1 MKTVIYLSSKQVM
14 ILTGDKLNSIKK
26 AYRFEFKES
35 CLINGVITNYD
46 VLKKELGDFVK
57 NNKIS
62 VKDVTLVLHSS
73 KVINRNISLPS
84 KLKEKEIYPL
94 IEKEMYDLTRFES
107 KYYFDYEFNDNI
119 YRSYAIAE
127 SLIQPYIDLFKELKF
142 NLKCIIPALESLI
155 DICTELGFMRD
166 KTGAVEFFD
175 GDSVITLLFDKGSFV
190 YSSSSRFMSI
200 PGTLAFGKEV
210 INKCLDLRN
219 VLMSQKSKSV
229 LECVYFCGFGENDL
243 NYIVNNIDLEVK
255 NIDKL
260 DETYLALYGA
270 LVRKKGHSLNFLERY
285 NTASRKKDKDTNLLK
300 GMFIPVFLIVVAGL
314 LSIGAIWA
322 DKRIQSQIDDINNEL
337 SKLIYYEAENTK
349 YEADD
354 KMRELSEFNEFEDK
368 LSTYPYANSNVL
380 KKIEEVAGN
389 NISIHIA
396 GFDSESGKLQFDAA
410 SMDNQQI
417 HLFIQRL
424 SESEIF
430 HDVSYSGYSYG
441 KQENDYAIH
450 VECTLEGGLR

>member
-62 VKDVTLVLHSS
+62 VKNVTLVLHSS

-219 VLMSQKSKSV
+219 VLISQKSKSV

-243 NYIVNNIDLEVK
+243 NYIVNNIELEVK

-260 DETYLALYGA
+260 DEAYLALYGA

-285 NTASRKKDKDTNLLK
+285 NAASRKKDKDANLLK

-368 LSTYPYANSNVL
+368 LSTYPYANSNAL
-380 KKIEEVAGN
+380 KRIEEVAGN
-389 NISIHIA
+389 NISIHIT

>member
-14 ILTGDKLNSIKK
+14 ILTGDKFNSIKK

-107 KYYFDYEFNDNI
+107 KYYFDYEFYDNI

-285 NTASRKKDKDTNLLK
+285 NAASRKKDKDANLLK
-300 GMFIPVFLIVVAGL
+300 GMFIPVFLIVIASL

-322 DKRIQSQIDDINNEL
+322 DNRIQGQIDDINNEL
-337 SKLIYYEAENTK
+337 SKIIYYEAENTK

>member
-14 ILTGDKLNSIKK
+14 ILTGDKFNSIKK

-175 GDSVITLLFDKGSFV
+175 GDSVITMLFDKGSFV

-229 LECVYFCGFGENDL
+229 LECVYFCGFNENDL

-260 DETYLALYGA
+260 DEAYLTLYGA

-285 NTASRKKDKDTNLLK
+285 NAASRKKDKDTNLLK

-314 LSIGAIWA
+314 LSAGAVWTDI
-322 DKRIQSQIDDINNEL
+322 RIQGQIDDINNEL

>member
-14 ILTGDKLNSIKK
+14 ILTGDKFNSVKK

-62 VKDVTLVLHSS
+62 VKNVTLVLHSS

-219 VLMSQKSKSV
+219 VLISQKSKSV

-285 NTASRKKDKDTNLLK
+285 NAASRKKDKDTNLLK

-389 NISIHIA
+389 NISIHIT
-396 GFDSESGKLQFDAA
+396 GFDSESGKLHFDAA

>member
-14 ILTGDKLNSIKK
+14 ILTGDKFNSIKK

-62 VKDVTLVLHSS
+62 VKNVTLVLHSS

-84 KLKEKEIYPL
+84 KLREKEIYPL

-119 YRSYAIAE
+119 YRSYAVAE

-175 GDSVITLLFDKGSFV
+175 GDSVITLLFDKDSFV

-229 LECVYFCGFGENDL
+229 LECVYFCGFNENDL
-243 NYIVNNIDLEVK
+243 NYIVNNIELEVK

-260 DETYLALYGA
+260 DETYLALCGA
-270 LVRKKGHSLNFLERY
+270 LVRKKGHGLNFLERY
-285 NTASRKKDKDTNLLK
+285 NADSRKKDKDTNLLK
-300 GMFIPVFLIVVAGL
+300 GMFIPVFLIVIAGL

-389 NISIHIA
+389 NISIHIT

>member
-219 VLMSQKSKSV
+219 VLISQKSKSI

-285 NTASRKKDKDTNLLK
+285 NAASRKKDKDANLLK

-354 KMRELSEFNEFEDK
+354 KMRELGEFNEFEDK

-389 NISIHIA
+389 NISIHIT
-396 GFDSESGKLQFDAA
+396 GFDSESGKLQFDAGSA
-410 SMDNQQI
+410 DNQQI

>member
-14 ILTGDKLNSIKK
+14 ILTGDKFNSIKK

-62 VKDVTLVLHSS
+62 VKNVTLVLHSS

-285 NTASRKKDKDTNLLK
+285 NAASRKKDKNTNLLK

-337 SKLIYYEAENTK
+337 SKVIYYEAENTK

-380 KKIEEVAGN
+380 KRIEEVAGN
-389 NISIHIA
+389 NISIHIT

>member
-14 ILTGDKLNSIKK
+14 ILTGDKFNSIKK

-62 VKDVTLVLHSS
+62 VKNVTLVLHSS

-94 IEKEMYDLTRFES
+94 IKKEMYDLTRFES
-107 KYYFDYEFNDNI
+107 KYYFDYEFTDNI

-219 VLMSQKSKSV
+219 VLISQKSKSV

-285 NTASRKKDKDTNLLK
+285 NAASRKKDKDTNLLK

-354 KMRELSEFNEFEDK
+354 KMRELSEINEFEDK

-389 NISIHIA
+389 NIRIHIT

>member
-322 DKRIQSQIDDINNEL
+322 DNRIQGQIDDINNEL
-337 SKLIYYEAENTK
+337 SKLIYY
-349 YEADD
+349 
-354 KMRELSEFNEFEDK
+354 
-368 LSTYPYANSNVL
+368 
-380 KKIEEVAGN
+380 
-389 NISIHIA
+389 
-396 GFDSESGKLQFDAA
+396 
-410 SMDNQQI
+410 
-417 HLFIQRL
+417 
-424 SESEIF
+424 
-430 HDVSYSGYSYG
+430 
-441 KQENDYAIH
+441 
-450 VECTLEGGLR
+450 

>member
-219 VLMSQKSKSV
+219 VLISQKSKSV

-285 NTASRKKDKDTNLLK
+285 NADSRKKDKNTNLLK

-322 DKRIQSQIDDINNEL
+322 DNRIQGQIDDINNEL

-389 NISIHIA
+389 NISIHIT

-430 HDVSYSGYSYG
+430 HDVSYSGYS
-441 KQENDYAIH
+441 
-450 VECTLEGGLR
+450 

>member
-14 ILTGDKLNSIKK
+14 ILTGDKFNSIKK

-62 VKDVTLVLHSS
+62 VKNVTLVLHSS

-260 DETYLALYGA
+260 DEAYLALYGA

-285 NTASRKKDKDTNLLK
+285 NAASRKKDKDTNLLK
-300 GMFIPVFLIVVAGL
+300 GMFIPVFLIVIAGL

-322 DKRIQSQIDDINNEL
+322 DNRIQGQIDDINNEL
-337 SKLIYYEAENTK
+337 SKVIYYEAENTK

-389 NISIHIA
+389 NISIHIT
-396 GFDSESGKLQFDAA
+396 GFDSESGKLHFDAA
-410 SMDNQQI
+410 SMDN
-417 HLFIQRL
+417 LL
-424 SESEIF
+424 
-430 HDVSYSGYSYG
+430 
-441 KQENDYAIH
+441 
-450 VECTLEGGLR
+450 

>member
-285 NTASRKKDKDTNLLK
+285 NAASRKKDKNANLLK

-389 NISIHIA
+389 NISIHIT

>member
-35 CLINGVITNYD
+35 CLINGVITQYD

-62 VKDVTLVLHSS
+62 VKNVTLVLHSS

-322 DKRIQSQIDDINNEL
+322 DNRIQGQIDDINNEL

-389 NISIHIA
+389 NISIHIT

-450 VECTLEGGLR
+450 VEFTLEGGLR

>member
-14 ILTGDKLNSIKK
+14 ILTGDKFNSIKK

-84 KLKEKEIYPL
+84 KLREKEIYPL

-285 NTASRKKDKDTNLLK
+285 NEASRKKDKDTNLLK

-322 DKRIQSQIDDINNEL
+322 DNRIQGQIDDINNEL
-337 SKLIYYEAENTK
+337 SKLIYFEAENTK

-389 NISIHIA
+389 NISIHIT

>member
-155 DICTELGFMRD
+155 DICAELGFMRD

-260 DETYLALYGA
+260 DEAYLALYGA

-285 NTASRKKDKDTNLLK
+285 NAASRKKDKDTNLLK

-389 NISIHIA
+389 NISIHIT

>member
-62 VKDVTLVLHSS
+62 VKNVTLVLHSS

-84 KLKEKEIYPL
+84 KLKEKEVYPL

-219 VLMSQKSKSV
+219 VLISQKSKSV

-260 DETYLALYGA
+260 DEAYLALYGA

-285 NTASRKKDKDTNLLK
+285 NAASRKKDKDTNLLK

-322 DKRIQSQIDDINNEL
+322 DNRSQGQIDDINNEL

-389 NISIHIA
+389 NISIHIT

>member
-62 VKDVTLVLHSS
+62 VKNVTLVLHSS

-314 LSIGAIWA
+314 LSAGAVWA
-322 DKRIQSQIDDINNEL
+322 DIRIHGQIDDINNEL
-337 SKLIYYEAENTK
+337 SKVIYYEAENTK